1 MARLSIAFTIPD
13 DQLQRVIAAM
23 REHYGPVYETTLV
36 PNGPEG
42 GMMEVPVSRDRTP
55 AELLDDLRGTVVAE
69 IKRIVSVTEAAT
81 AARNAKSELDGIVLG

>member
-1 MARLSIAFTIPD
+1 MARFSIAFTIPD

-23 REHYGPVYETTLV
+23 REHYGPVYEEIAGV
-36 PNGPEG
+36 
-42 GMMEVPVSRDRTP
+42 VSARDRTP